1 MKILKKNIPIKS
13 KLFDAH
19 VLLTAILLRFGFA
32 SIFTD
37 IVSGFRVSSE
47 RGSLYTISG
56 EKNTRKRYEHDTEVF
71 VLRKNNQAKYIKE
84 TKNTNIAYV

>member
-56 EKNTRKRYEHDTEVF
+56 EKIQGKDMSMTLKSSYWGKT
-71 VLRKNNQAKYIKE
+71 IKL
-84 TKNTNIAYV
+84 NILKKPKTLI